1 MERIVILNGSPRA
14 PKSNSKCYADIFSK
28 KYNKDIEY
36 YNITKQNHDK
46 LCSQMNDFSDMLLV
60 FPLYADG
67 IPATLLNFLK
77 SLENNLPD
85 KKPVISVIINCGFL
99 EYTQNDLA
107 VKMIELFCKKTN
119 CEFGS
124 VLKIGSGE
132 AILKTPFKIFVTRKV
147 KKLANSI
154 LSKNYKTLHITMP
167 LTPKLFI
174 KASTKY
180 WIEYGNRNGITKE
193 QMDTMS
199 IEDDNTLV

>member
-1 MERIVILNGSPRA
+1 
-14 PKSNSKCYADIFSK
+14 
-28 KYNKDIEY
+28 
-36 YNITKQNHDK
+36 
-46 LCSQMNDFSDMLLV
+46 
-60 FPLYADG
+60 
-67 IPATLLNFLK
+67 
-77 SLENNLPD
+77 
-85 KKPVISVIINCGFL
+85 
-99 EYTQNDLA
+99 
-107 VKMIELFCKKTN
+107 MIELFCKKTN

-180 WIEYGNRNGITKE
+180 WIEYGNRNGYHKRTNGYNEYRGWQYLSLTAISKGAL
-193 QMDTMS
+193 
-199 IEDDNTLV
+199 IEFNVVSLMKLRSMFLLY

>member
-1 MERIVILNGSPRA
+1 MKALKYTVASFFTFFLVLVLIVACISGGKSKTEEVDFEGGNTRDLFVAKAIDEYNAVNGA
-14 PKSNSKCYADIFSK
+14 VGGD
-28 KYNKDIEY
+28 KYRKWY
-36 YNITKQNHDK
+36 TG
-46 LCSQMNDFSDMLLV
+46 S
-60 FPLYADG
+60 ADG
-67 IPATLLNFLK
+67 ANWCATFV
-77 SLENNLPD
+77 SWIAD
-85 KKPVISVIINCGFL
+85 R
-99 EYTQNDLA
+99 
-107 VKMIELFCKKTN
+107 
-119 CEFGS
+119 S